1 MSANN
6 KEEKAMEE
14 LIKNVAEKISSYNI
28 FNNLFP
34 GIVFCHI
41 VERTTRFSLVCDNI
55 LENLFIYY
63 FVGMIISRIGSIFVE
78 KWLKTIKVKN
88 RKMNSK
94 EPFLK
99 FAPYDRYINASKN
112 DPFIITLNE
121 TNNTYRTIVAM
132 TILIIAVK
140 LYDWLI
146 YDLVQYLGK
155 EGNNLV
161 FVIICLIVV
170 ILFMYS
176 YKKQTD
182 YIRSRVEKYNNMK
195 KTK

>member
-1 MSANN
+1 
-6 KEEKAMEE
+6 MEE

-41 VERTTRFSLVCDNI
+41 VERTTRFSFVHDNVW
-55 LENLFIYY
+55 ENLFIFY
-63 FVGMIISRIGSIFVE
+63 FVGMIISRIGSIFIE

-88 RKMNSK
+88 KKTNSK

-99 FAPYDRYINASKN
+99 FAPYDRYVDACKN

-146 YDLVQYLGK
+146 YDLVQCLGQV
-155 EGNNLV
+155 GNNLF
-161 FVIICLIVV
+161 FVIICLIVSV
-170 ILFMYS
+170 LFMYS

>member
-1 MSANN
+1 
-6 KEEKAMEE
+6 MEE
-14 LIKNVAEKISSYNI
+14 LIKNVTEKISSYNI

-41 VERTTRFSLVCDNI
+41 VERTTRFSFVCDNVC
-55 LENLFIYY
+55 ENLFIYY
-63 FVGMIISRIGSIFVE
+63 FVGMIISRIGSIFIE

-88 RKMNSK
+88 KETNSK

-99 FAPYDRYINASKN
+99 FAPYDRYIDASKN

-121 TNNTYRTIVAM
+121 TNNTYRTIIAM
-132 TILIIAVK
+132 IILIIAVK

-146 YDLVQYLGK
+146 YDLVRCLGQV
-155 EGNNLV
+155 GNNLV
-161 FVIICLIVV
+161 FVIICLIFV